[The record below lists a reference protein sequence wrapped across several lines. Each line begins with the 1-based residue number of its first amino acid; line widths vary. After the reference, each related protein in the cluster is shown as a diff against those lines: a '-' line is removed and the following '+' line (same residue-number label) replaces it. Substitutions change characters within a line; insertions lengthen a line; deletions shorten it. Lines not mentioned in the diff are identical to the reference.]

1 MDFLNADNV
10 CGQNLLRL
18 TSRGS
23 AIIAEL
29 LRLADN
35 IPEVF
40 LGPERIKDPDQKKY
54 SDVLFDY
61 QYLKEP
67 EDFEKKINSSMEVLL
82 ILFFLYR

>member
-1 MDFLNADNV
+1 MDFLSSNNV
-10 CGQNLLRL
+10 CGQNLLIL

-40 LGPERIKDPDQKKY
+40 LPPEKSKDPDQKKY
-54 SDVLFDY
+54 GEILFDY
-61 QYLKEP
+61 QYFKEP
-67 EDFEKKINSSMEVLL
+67 EDFEKRINSKMEV
-82 ILFFLYR
+82 FK